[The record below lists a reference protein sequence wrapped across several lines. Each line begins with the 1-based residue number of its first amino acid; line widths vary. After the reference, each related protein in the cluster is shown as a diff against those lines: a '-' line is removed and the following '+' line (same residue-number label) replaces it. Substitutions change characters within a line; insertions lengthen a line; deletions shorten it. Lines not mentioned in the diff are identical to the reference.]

1 MYSFTGSS
9 RRRPMINLGGQ
20 STPNNPVEIMRKA
33 KEERLLREKFK
44 HQQAAVLVIQNL
56 WRSRKEACRVKT
68 VLRNRFDQLV
78 SFIFDDN
85 PGGPASQNISS
96 SFLKLSTQDHIEISR
111 LILVF
116 YTPCHAEDQRRLVVL
131 ANQLVLHQETP
142 YLAYTRRDDELGN
155 SWRRILPLIVKIMLQ
170 TVADFPRSEYCPT
183 FLSAVKEIINDL
195 KHRSDL
201 QALYMMTRTW
211 FWKLLKR
218 YVMAFQVT
226 NKSAS
231 QTIPL
236 VIELSV
242 SPFQVLSADQ
252 RSNLAGIFAAQ
263 IFTIPLLPNRLGIQ
277 ALIQF
282 TAALP
287 FVEIVTGTDQ
297 FIDEL
302 ELESIIHFLSNLVV
316 WGSKK
321 VIHMEQNGFKGYLNS
336 IQLCLD
342 RIPPT
347 LFRKVDAHLANKS
360 IDKAKRHPQS
370 RTSKT
375 VHPSTSSSSKISQDD
390 SGASNNPIIID
401 EEDIEMADPSAT
413 TSATAII
420 NSISPKTLKWLS
432 VLVQS
437 EHLSQLCS
445 MSAKYSSIC
454 QPLLCRL
461 MVSIIYLWPSSKEI
475 ILNTLIYMTPS
486 AGPSSRSANQS
497 GGFIKELWRL
507 SVRPGK
513 ISISLRDRKSGGS
526 PQGVLTTLKDPKLAG
541 QWEDLIL
548 LCELYSRYLMTLGD
562 EEFFDDEAEVASTA
576 PFQRAKTSV
585 ISTSRNPLMTDEVV
599 TLAGLLRNLAFGL
612 YWTEGQADIK
622 KGCVVGTHVSLE
634 YLRTLATRLLQQIY
648 IRDSRRPFCERGF
661 WSMTSTFDLQSFM
674 QTVVYEE
681 SHLEEVRE
689 DQLHTPVHLL
699 NQDPDLDI
707 SNHLSSS
714 RGSRA
719 RVSQRQLAFISPRLG
734 VLNNIPFV
742 IPFEQR
748 VAIFRT
754 FINSDRHRLGL
765 DSHAFGENRHKASIR
780 RQFISED
787 GFTHLNALGPRLKE
801 TIEIK
806 FIDSH
811 GFEEAGIDGGGV
823 FKEFLTSLTKEVFDV
838 NKGLWL
844 VNKNQEIYPNPHS
857 YSRQP
862 LSLEWYKFLGRVLGK
877 ALYEGILIDIDF
889 ADFFLNKWLGK
900 QSYLDDLASL
910 DPELYQGLIFLK
922 HYKGDVEADLSL
934 NFTVTNNEFD
944 ASETIELIPNGSKTS
959 VTAQN
964 RINYI
969 YLMSNYKL
977 NIQLESQ
984 CAAFFKGLNDII
996 ELKWLRMFNQVE
1008 MKVLVGGLDGQ
1019 DLDIDDMQR
1028 WTVYGGW
1035 DESHP
1040 TIRLFWKVLRE
1051 FDNVTKRKL
1060 LRFVTS
1066 CARPPLLGF
1075 KELRPSFAIRSS
1087 GVDRTRLPSA
1097 STCVN
1102 LLKLPEYQT
1111 EAELREKVLYAIN
1124 AGAGFDLS

>member
-1 MYSFTGSS
+1 
-9 RRRPMINLGGQ
+9 MINLGGQ
-20 STPNNPVEIMRKA
+20 PSLLTPNNPTEMMRKA

-44 HQQAAVLVIQNL
+44 HQQAAVLIIQNF
-56 WRSRKEACRVKT
+56 WRSRNDACRTRT
-68 VLRNRFDQLV
+68 VLRNRFDQLI
-78 SFIFDDN
+78 SFVFDN
-85 PGGPASQNISS
+85 PDAPASQKTNPT
-96 SFLKLSTQDHIEISR
+96 FLKLSTQDHMELSR
-111 LILVF
+111 MILVF
-116 YTPCHAEDQRRLVVL
+116 YTPSQAEDQRRL
-131 ANQLVLHQETP
+131 AIWINQLILNPETP
-142 YLAYTRRDDELGN
+142 YLSYVQRNDEVGN
-155 SWRRILPLIVKIMLQ
+155 SWRKILPLIAKRMLQ
-170 TVADFPRSEYCPT
+170 TVADSPRSDHCLT
-183 FLSAVKEIINDL
+183 FLSAAKEIVNDL
-195 KHRSDL
+195 KRRSDIQTL
-201 QALYMMTRTW
+201 SSMTRTW
-211 FWKLLKR
+211 YWKSLKK
-218 YVMAFQVT
+218 YVMAFEVMD
-226 NKSAS
+226 KSAS
-231 QTIPL
+231 NTVPL

-242 SPFQVLSADQ
+242 SPFQVLPADE
-252 RSNLAGIFAAQ
+252 RNNLAGIFAAQ

-277 ALIQF
+277 PLIQF
-282 TAALP
+282 TASLP
-287 FVEIVTGTDQ
+287 FVEIVSATDR
-297 FIDEL
+297 FIEEL
-302 ELESIIHFLSNLVV
+302 QLEDTIHFLSNLLV

-321 VIHMEQNGFKGYLNS
+321 VIHMEQNGFKGYMNS
-336 IQLCLD
+336 IQLCLN
-342 RIPPT
+342 RIPAA
-347 LFRKVDAHLANKS
+347 LFRKVDTHLAKKS
-360 IDKAKRHPQS
+360 SDKTKRPPQP
-370 RTSKT
+370 RTTQSA
-375 VHPSTSSSSKISQDD
+375 HTSSASSSQKTDQD
-390 SGASNNPIIID
+390 NGGTRNNPIILD
-401 EEDIEMADPSAT
+401 EEDVEMAEPSETNSTMAVL
-413 TSATAII
+413 
-420 NSISPKTLKWLS
+420 NSIGAKTLQWLA
-432 VLVQS
+432 VLIQA

-445 MSAKYSSIC
+445 MSAKYSSTC
-454 QPLLCRL
+454 QPHFCRL
-461 MVSIIYLWPSSKEI
+461 MVSIIYLWPASKEI

-486 AGPSSRSANQS
+486 VGPSSRSANQN

-513 ISISLRDRKSGGS
+513 ISVSLRDRKSGGS

-541 QWEDLIL
+541 QWEDLML
-548 LCELYSRYLMTLGD
+548 LCELYSRYLLTLGD
-562 EEFFDDEAEVASTA
+562 EEFFDDEAQVASTVS
-576 PFQRAKTSV
+576 FQRAKTAV
-585 ISTSRNPLMTDEVV
+585 ISTSRNPLTTDEVI

-622 KGCVVGTHVSLE
+622 KGRVVGTYVSLE
-634 YLRTLATRLLQQIY
+634 YLRALATRLLQQIY

-689 DQLHTPVHLL
+689 DQLQTPAHLL

-707 SNHLSSS
+707 SNHISSS

-765 DSHAFGENRHKASIR
+765 DSHAFGETRHKASIR

-806 FIDSH
+806 FIDPY
-811 GFEEAGIDGGGV
+811 GLEEAGIDGGGV

-862 LSLEWYKFLGRVLGK
+862 ISLEWYKFLGRVLGK

-1040 TIRLFWKVLRE
+1040 TIRIFWKVLRE

-1087 GVDRTRLPSA
+1087 GADRTRLPSA

-1102 LLKLPEYQT
+1102 LLKLPEYST

>member
-20 STPNNPVEIMRKA
+20 SNLNNPTEIMRRA
-33 KEERLLREKFK
+33 KEERQLREKFK
-44 HQQAAVLVIQNL
+44 HQQAAVSIIQNF
-56 WRSRKEACRVKT
+56 WRSRMDAGRT
-68 VLRNRFDQLV
+68 RTALRNRFDQLV
-78 SFIFDDN
+78 SFIFDNSD
-85 PGGPASQNISS
+85 GPANQKNTSS
-96 SFLKLSTQDHIEISR
+96 LLKLSPKDHLELSR

-116 YTPCHAEDQRRLVVL
+116 YTPHHAADQRRLVAW
-131 ANQLVLHQETP
+131 ANQSILNREP
-142 YLAYTRRDDELGN
+142 AYLAYVQREDELGN
-155 SWRRILPLIVKIMLQ
+155 SWRRIIPLMIKRILR
-170 TVADFPRSEYCPT
+170 TLADSPRSEHSPT
-183 FLSAVKEIINDL
+183 FLAAVQEMVNNL
-195 KHRSDL
+195 NHRSDL
-201 QALYMMTRTW
+201 KALIIMGRTW
-211 FWKLLKR
+211 YWKLLRK
-218 YVMAFQVT
+218 YVMAFEYAD
-226 NKSAS
+226 KSAS
-231 QTIPL
+231 QNVAL
-236 VIELSV
+236 VIELSIL
-242 SPFQVLSADQ
+242 PLKVLPPDQ
-252 RSNLAGIFAAQ
+252 RTELASSFAAQ

-277 ALIQF
+277 TLIQF
-282 TAALP
+282 TASLP
-287 FVEIVTGTDQ
+287 FVEILAGTDR
-297 FIDEL
+297 FIHEL
-302 ELESIIHFLSNLVV
+302 ELEDIIHLLSNLLV

-321 VIHMEQNGFKGYLNS
+321 VIHMDQNGFKGYLNA

-342 RIPPT
+342 RMPIA
-347 LFRKVDAHLANKS
+347 LFRRVDTHLANKTS
-360 IDKAKRHPQS
+360 VKAKRPPQS
-370 RTSKT
+370 RAPKP
-375 VHPSTSSSSKISQDD
+375 VHPSGSTSNQFIQES
-390 SGASNNPIIID
+390 SGAKNDPILID
-401 EEDIEMADPSAT
+401 EEDIEMAEPSDTNLTAT
-413 TSATAII
+413 VV
-420 NSISPKTLKWLS
+420 NSISPKTLQWLS

-445 MSAKYSSIC
+445 MSARYSSTC
-454 QPLLCRL
+454 QPQLCRL
-461 MVSIIYLWPSSKEI
+461 MVSIIYLWPTSKET

-486 AGPSSRSANQS
+486 TGPSSRSANQS

-513 ISISLRDRKSGGS
+513 ISVSLRDRKSGGS

-562 EEFFDDEAEVASTA
+562 EEFFDDEAEVASTRS
-576 PFQRAKTSV
+576 FQRAKTSV

-648 IRDSRRPFCERGF
+648 IRDSRRPFCEPGF

-689 DQLHTPVHLL
+689 DQLQSPAQLL

-780 RQFISED
+780 RQFVSED

-806 FIDSH
+806 FIDPY
-811 GFEEAGIDGGGV
+811 GLEEAGIDGGGV
-823 FKEFLTSLTKEVFDV
+823 FKEFLTSLTTEVFDV

-862 LSLEWYKFLGRVLGK
+862 LSLEWYRFLGRVLGK

-944 ASETIELIPNGSKTS
+944 ASETIELVPQGSKTS

-977 NIQLESQ
+977 NIRIESQ

-996 ELKWLRMFNQVE
+996 ELKWLRMFNQLE
-1008 MKVLVGGLDGQ
+1008 LKGLVGGLDGQ
-1019 DLDIDDMQR
+1019 DLDIDDMQQ

-1040 TIRLFWKVLRE
+1040 TIRIFWKVVRE
-1051 FDNVTKRKL
+1051 FDNLTKRKL

-1087 GVDRTRLPSA
+1087 GVDRSRLPSA

>member
-1 MYSFTGSS
+1 MYSFTGSAK
-9 RRRPMINLGGQ
+9 RRPMINLGGQ
-20 STPNNPVEIMRKA
+20 SNLNNPSEIMRRA
-33 KEERLLREKFK
+33 KEERQLREKFK
-44 HQQAAVLVIQNL
+44 HQQAAVSIIQTF
-56 WRSRKEACRVKT
+56 WRSRTDAGRTKT
-68 VLRNRFDQLV
+68 ALRNRFDQLV
-78 SFIFDDN
+78 SFIFDNSDR
-85 PGGPASQNISS
+85 PANSS
-96 SFLKLSTQDHIEISR
+96 LLKLSPQDHLELSR

-116 YTPCHAEDQRRLVVL
+116 YTPNQTDDQRRLVAW
-131 ANQLVLHQETP
+131 ANQSILNPEPAFLTYVQ
-142 YLAYTRRDDELGN
+142 RDDELGH
-155 SWRRILPLIVKIMLQ
+155 SWRRITPLMIKRILQ
-170 TVADFPRSEYCPT
+170 TVADFPRSEHTPI
-183 FLSAVKEIINDL
+183 FLAALKEMVNDL
-195 KHRSDL
+195 NRRSDL
-201 QALYMMTRTW
+201 QALIIMGSTW
-211 FWKLLKR
+211 YWKLLRK
-218 YVMAFQVT
+218 YITAFEVT
-226 NKSAS
+226 DKSVSKSVAR
-231 QTIPL
+231 

-242 SPFQVLSADQ
+242 SFFHVLPPDQ
-252 RSNLAGIFAAQ
+252 KINLASIFAAQ

-277 ALIQF
+277 PLIQF
-282 TAALP
+282 SASLP
-287 FVEIVTGTDQ
+287 FVEILAGTER
-297 FIDEL
+297 FAKEL
-302 ELESIIHFLSNLVV
+302 ELKEIIHLLSNLLV

-321 VIHMEQNGFKGYLNS
+321 VVQMDQTGFRGYLNS

-342 RIPPT
+342 RIPIA
-347 LFRKVDAHLANKS
+347 LFRKVDTYLANKTS
-360 IDKAKRHPQS
+360 VKAKRLPQS
-370 RTSKT
+370 RTPKIA
-375 VHPSTSSSSKISQDD
+375 HPSASNSNEIIRES
-390 SGASNNPIIID
+390 SGAKNNPILIE
-401 EEDIEMADPSAT
+401 EEDIEMNEPSDSNLT
-413 TSATAII
+413 TAVL
-420 NSISPKTLKWLS
+420 NSISPKTLQWLS
-432 VLVQS
+432 ILVQS

-445 MSAKYSSIC
+445 MSARYSSTC
-454 QPLLCRL
+454 QPHLCRL
-461 MVSIIYLWPSSKEI
+461 MVSIIYLWPTSKETV
-475 ILNTLIYMTPS
+475 LNTLIYMTPS
-486 AGPSSRSANQS
+486 VGPSSRSANQS
-497 GGFIKELWRL
+497 GGFIKELWRM

-513 ISISLRDRKSGGS
+513 ISVSLRDRKSGGS
-526 PQGVLTTLKDPKLAG
+526 PQGVLTTLKDSKLAG

-562 EEFFDDEAEVASTA
+562 EEFFDDEAEVASTLS
-576 PFQRAKTSV
+576 FQRAKTSV

-634 YLRTLATRLLQQIY
+634 YLRSLATRLLQQIY
-648 IRDSRRPFCERGF
+648 IRDSRRPFCEPGF

-681 SHLEEVRE
+681 SHLEEIRE
-689 DQLHTPVHLL
+689 DQLQSPAHLL

-765 DSHAFGENRHKASIR
+765 DLHSFGENRHKASIR
-780 RQFISED
+780 RQFVSED

-806 FIDSH
+806 FIDPY
-811 GFEEAGIDGGGV
+811 GLEEAGIDGGGV

-944 ASETIELIPNGSKTS
+944 ASETIELIPEGSKTS

-996 ELKWLRMFNQVE
+996 ELKWLRMFNQLE
-1008 MKVLVGGLDGQ
+1008 LKVLVGGLDGQ
-1019 DLDIDDMQR
+1019 DLDIDDMQQ

-1040 TIRLFWKVLRE
+1040 TIRIFWKVLRE
-1051 FDNVTKRKL
+1051 FDNLTKRKL

-1087 GVDRTRLPSA
+1087 GVDRSRLPSA